1 MQSYMDIGEETEAE
15 EDKGRDGWTML
26 EKTWRREA
34 FNYLQHM
41 EKPRIEKSG
50 EA

>member
-1 MQSYMDIGEETEAE
+1 MGNAREDLEE
-15 EDKGRDGWTML
+15 
-26 EKTWRREA
+26 RRA